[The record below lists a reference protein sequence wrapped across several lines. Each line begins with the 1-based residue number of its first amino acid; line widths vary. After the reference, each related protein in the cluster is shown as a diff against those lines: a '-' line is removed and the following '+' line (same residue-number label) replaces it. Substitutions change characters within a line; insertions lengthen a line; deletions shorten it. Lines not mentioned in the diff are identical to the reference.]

1 MDERSS
7 PMTSTVLEVFDAS
20 LQKTQV
26 WLNDLTSELG
36 WEEMPQKS
44 CLALRTALHAL
55 RDRLTIEEA
64 VHLGAQLPILIRGVY
79 YEGWTLTGKP
89 VKERHKSE
97 FLDHVAKAFR
107 DDNTVDPE
115 KVMRAVL
122 KVLAQHISEG
132 ETENV
137 KNLLPKTLQEL
148 WPRG

>member
-1 MDERSS
+1 MSS
-7 PMTSTVLEVFDAS
+7 SVLEVFDAS

-26 WLNDLTSELG
+26 WLNDLMSELD
-36 WEEMPQKS
+36 WQDKPQKAA
-44 CLALRTALHAL
+44 LALRTALHAL
-55 RDRLTIEEA
+55 RDRLTVEEA

-79 YEGWTLTGKP
+79 YEGWKLTGKP

-97 FLDHVAKAFR
+97 FLDHIAKAFR
-107 DDNTVDPE
+107 DDDTVDPE
-115 KVMRAVL
+115 RVMRAFL
-122 KVLAQHISEG
+122 KVVAQHISEG